1 MKYLKLFES
10 FEDTI
15 FQLRDVRVIMH
26 INGIIKLSVEKD
38 PSINIYNTTTQG
50 RHCIVTFRQTNLDE
64 FKPILE
70 PLGYK
75 INPSITG
82 CPFEKEEENY
92 SKINLR
98 KKMLFIHDIGD
109 YWYILSYYDLN
120 KLIQLHFLIDEKV
133 NLIDKIEEL
142 TSDEIY

>member
-10 FEDTI
+10 FEQTI
-15 FQLRDVRVIMH
+15 FELRDVRVIMH
-26 INGIIKLSVEKD
+26 INGITKLWVEKD

-50 RHCIVTFRQTNLDE
+50 RHCIVTFKQTDLDE

-82 CPFEKEEENY
+82 CPFENKQEN
-92 SKINLR
+92 
-98 KKMLFIHDIGD
+98 KMLFIHDIGD
-109 YWYILSYYDLN
+109 YWYILSFYN
-120 KLIQLHFLIDEKV
+120 VRAVPSAVQTAQLHFLIDEKI
-133 NLIDKIEEL
+133 NLIEKIKEL